1 MDSCPSTVGLPP
13 GCGECVTISWLS
25 ETILVLI
32 KLGYSLNK
40 RVREAAFCDP
50 GMGTSQVALK
60 GPRIVYNAIKI
71 AQSIAVYPVRW
82 PRVTE

>member
-25 ETILVLI
+25 EPILVLMP
-32 KLGYSLNK
+32 GYNLNS
-40 RVREAAFCDP
+40 RVQKAAFCDP

-60 GPRIVYNAIKI
+60 GPCIVYNAIKI